1 MGELSLE
8 FSLKFAI
15 GCGNEAELVRVK
27 KRIVHIITGLN
38 DGGAEAVLCR
48 LCLNSAPN
56 NHVVISLMDKGK
68 YGPMLEEAG
77 VKVYSLGM
85 NPGKPSVRRFWKLVR
100 LIRSESPSLVQTW
113 MYHADL
119 LGGIAA
125 KLAGVKKVFW
135 GIRHSTLEKGK
146 AKKSTIAIARLC
158 ALLSRFIPEK
168 IVCCAHKALSVHRD
182 IGYLASKLV
191 VIPNGY
197 DLSKFTKDEQA
208 GSALRASFGVSRES
222 FLIGKVGRYDPFK
235 DHNNLLCALAEL
247 RSSGVDFKCLLVGR
261 GLSAEN
267 RELMARIESLGLGR
281 QVILAGQRTD
291 IPAVMNAL
299 DLHVLSSSSEGFPNV
314 LAEAMACGTP
324 AVSTEVGGAG
334 EIVGDSGLL
343 CPSRN
348 PRALCELILAMHAEW
363 AERPGAWAERRTKC
377 IQHIKS
383 NFSIERMVS
392 AYDSCWFGD

>member
-1 MGELSLE
+1 M
-8 FSLKFAI
+8 
-15 GCGNEAELVRVK
+15 NK
-27 KRIVHIITGLN
+27 KILHIIIGLN

-48 LCLNSAPN
+48 LCLSSPPN

-68 YGPMLEEAG
+68 YGPILEEAG
-77 VKVYSLGM
+77 VKIFSLGM
-85 NPGKPSVRRFWKLVR
+85 KPGAPSIRRFWQLIR
-100 LIRSESPSLVQTW
+100 LIRSESPNIVQTW

-135 GIRHSTLEKGK
+135 GIRHSTLEKDK
-146 AKKSTIAIARLC
+146 TKKSTIAIARLC

-168 IVCCAHKALSVHRD
+168 IICCAHRALSVHRD
-182 IGYLASKLV
+182 IGYSANKLV

-197 DLSKFTKDEQA
+197 DFSKFTLDEQ
-208 GSALRASFGVSRES
+208 SALMMRASFGISREK

-235 DHNNLLCALAEL
+235 DHNNLLSALAHL
-247 RSSGVDFKCLLVGR
+247 KTSGVDFKCLLVGR
-261 GLSAEN
+261 GLSTEN
-267 RELMARIESLGLGR
+267 TELMARIESLGLSD

-324 AVSTEVGGAG
+324 AVSTDVGDAG

-348 PRALCELILAMHAEW
+348 PRALCDLILAMHTEW
-363 AERPGAWAERRTKC
+363 AERSDAWAERRTKC
-377 IQHIKS
+377 IQHINN
-383 NFSIERMVS
+383 NFSIGRMVS